1 MANTIRIKRSTGSSA
16 PSRLANAELAVSESN
31 MILYY
36 GKGTGGAGGS
46 ATSIE
51 KIGGKGAFFDVDTSR
66 TQNTVLAAPN
76 GSNGAATFR
85 SLVAADVPSL
95 AHTKISDFDTGVQAN
110 RLDQMAAPTGSVS
123 LNSQKITN
131 LADPTGD
138 NAAANKG
145 YVDGVAK
152 GLDVKDSVKVATTAN
167 ITLSG
172 TQTIDGVSVTANDR
186 VLVKNQST
194 GSQNGLYKCAGG
206 SWSRTDDLAA
216 GADAAGMFT
225 FVEQGTTNG
234 DKGFVCTTNKG
245 SASVG
250 SDSLAFS
257 QFSSSGEVTAGDDL
271 DKSGS
276 ELSVDLKSNGGLVIE
291 STELALKLD
300 ASSITGTLAISD
312 GGTGA
317 TSASAARTALGL
329 AIGSNVQAYDAGL
342 AAIAGLATTDGGIIV
357 GNGSTFVLES
367 GSTARSSLGVAIGSQ
382 VQAYDADLDNLSG
395 CQSGASAALAA
406 LTESEVQILDGA
418 TLTTSE
424 LNLLDGVTATTSELN
439 FTDGVTSNIQTQLDA
454 KQASDAQL
462 TELATMSSGT
472 ASALADLTGTE
483 CQILDGATI
492 TTTELN
498 IIDGNTS
505 ATSTTLATAD
515 RMVMNDAGT
524 MKQVALS
531 DLVTFLE
538 DGSTSGFDI
547 DGGSYS

>member
-1 MANTIRIKRSTGSSA
+1 M
-16 PSRLANAELAVSESN
+16 
-31 MILYY
+31 
-36 GKGTGGAGGS
+36 
-46 ATSIE
+46 
-51 KIGGKGAFFDVDTSR
+51 
-66 TQNTVLAAPN
+66 
-76 GSNGAATFR
+76 
-85 SLVAADVPSL
+85 
-95 AHTKISDFDTGVQAN
+95 
-110 RLDQMAAPTGSVS
+110 
-123 LNSQKITN
+123 
-131 LADPTGD
+131 
-138 NAAANKG
+138 
-145 YVDGVAK
+145 
-152 GLDVKDSVKVATTAN
+152 
-167 ITLSG
+167 
-172 TQTIDGVSVTANDR
+172 
-186 VLVKNQST
+186 
-194 GSQNGLYKCAGG
+194 
-206 SWSRTDDLAA
+206 
-216 GADAAGMFT
+216 
-225 FVEQGTTNG
+225 
-234 DKGFVCTTNKG
+234 
-245 SASVG
+245 
-250 SDSLAFS
+250 
-257 QFSSSGEVTAGDDL
+257 
-271 DKSGS
+271 
-276 ELSVDLKSNGGLVIE
+276 
-291 STELALKLD
+291 
-300 ASSITGTLAISD
+300 
-312 GGTGA
+312 
-317 TSASAARTALGL
+317 
-329 AIGSNVQAYDAGL
+329 
-342 AAIAGLATTDGGIIV
+342 
-357 GNGSTFVLES
+357 
-367 GSTARSSLGVAIGSQ
+367 
-382 VQAYDADLDNLSG
+382 SG